1 MSRKFALLAA
11 AFAFTAIIG
20 AGSVAHAQ
28 AQSDMIPPGAPLPG
42 GSTARG
48 PVESGNLA
56 PAGRTAYSGS
66 GAAASTT
73 TARPYR
79 HMRGNRQAMRR
90 DMRQRRAA
98 ATAPSDRAYLGGG
111 AVYERGADGSLRPV
125 M

>member
-42 GSTARG
+42 GATARG

-66 GAAASTT
+66 TAGT
-73 TARPYR
+73 TARTPR
-79 HMRGNRQAMRR
+79 HMRSNRQAMR
-90 DMRQRRAA
+90 QRRA
-98 ATAPSDRAYLGGG
+98 TAEADRAYMGGG
-111 AVYERGADGSLRPV
+111 AVYERGADGTLRPV